1 MRSKWQKKK
10 KEKPEQSLEMSMIR
24 GEIDPLRVRRGN
36 LGNVENQRKAV
47 QPKEQSRLE
56 TCRVGPLPCS
66 PWASDDLHTV
76 LSKGLYS
83 VPTIFT
89 LKNRDPLMILEVVG
103 VGVGGKLLK
112 ESMCIETHLPFY

>member
-1 MRSKWQKKK
+1 MAKKK
-10 KEKPEQSLEMSMIR
+10 KREKPEQSLEMSMIR

-36 LGNVENQRKAV
+36 LGNMEKNQGKAV

-66 PWASDDLHTV
+66 PWTSDDLHTV

-89 LKNRDPLMILEVVG
+89 LKNRDPLMILEVVRGWGG
-103 VGVGGKLLK
+103 VTERIHV
-112 ESMCIETHLPFY
+112 Y